1 MLYQQTGT
9 GYMFLCIFLNT
20 LKILSEFYQEYL
32 AREPLI
38 LRMIYRFL
46 PHIVKLRMIVLVPLG
61 GTLVQR
67 HIDLYPFIKF
77 P

>member
-20 LKILSEFYQEYL
+20 LKKLSVFYQEYL

-38 LRMIYRFL
+38 LRMICRFL

-61 GTLVQR
+61 ETLVQR